1 MKLPIYIV
9 DAFTDA
15 PFKGNPAAV
24 CLLTTTIDEALMQ
37 NIAAEMNLSETAF
50 LFKNGD
56 GYNLRWFTPTDE
68 VDLCGHAT
76 LASAFVLWNFVPD
89 PVGDESSDRIEFYT
103 RSGTLV
109 ANKNDS
115 GIVLDF
121 PVIESA
127 PCEATAE
134 LFDSIKA
141 EPVSVHKTKWNYLI
155 ELASEDEVINLKPD
169 FGKMIKLPMCGM
181 IVTAKSNSGSEFDF
195 ISRFFAPHKGINE
208 DPVTGS
214 AHCALAYYWNKRLG
228 KNKFNAY
235 QASKRGGVVGV
246 ELIGDR
252 VMLSGKAV
260 IVTEGTI
267 NV

>member
-1 MKLPIYIV
+1 MKLPIYTV

-76 LASAFVLWNFVPD
+76 LASSCVLWNF
-89 PVGDESSDRIEFYT
+89 GIEKSDRIEFYT
-103 RSGTLV
+103 RSGTL
-109 ANKNDS
+109 AATKNDS
-115 GIVLDF
+115 VIVLDF
-121 PVIESA
+121 PVAESS
-127 PCEATAE
+127 PSEVTTE
-134 LFDSIKA
+134 LIDSIKA
-141 EPVSVHKTKWNYLI
+141 EPVSVHKTKWNYLV

-169 FGKMIKLPMCGM
+169 FGKMIKLPMWGM
-181 IVTAKSNSGSEFDF
+181 IVTAKSNGEFDF

-208 DPVTGS
+208 DPVTGM

-246 ELIGDR
+246 ELVGDR

-260 IVTEGTI
+260 VVSEGTI